1 MSRILLKNGLLD
13 FICDACAVKEEIIE
27 MEGETRRVYESV
39 KDIGNANAVKV
50 VFDLADGGCFIGNLS
65 SGKVRD
71 ILSGAAEKDYLDCLD
86 LGAKDVSG
94 LEEIEAGV
102 PYVQTVPFMGYQSV
116 DVTGGGGIRETFAA
130 NQPGA
135 SLFQTSPFGGDPFG
149 APQAPIFNGVFS
161 GGNAQCRCGCGCGCR
176 CGGSM
181 F

>member
-13 FICDACAVKEEIIE
+13 FICDVCAVKEKMVEL
-27 MEGETRRVYESV
+27 EGETRRVYESV

-50 VFDLADGGCFIGNLS
+50 EFDLADGGCFIGNLS

-71 ILSGAAEKDYLDCLD
+71 ILSGVAEKDYLDCLD
-86 LGAKDVSG
+86 LGAKDISE
-94 LEEIEAGV
+94 LAEIEDGV

-116 DVTGGGGIRETFAA
+116 DVTGGGDISDSFAA

-149 APQAPIFNGVFS
+149 TPQAPFFNGGFN
-161 GGNAQCRCGCGCGCR
+161 GGSAPCRCGCGCR
-176 CGGSM
+176 CGGPM

>member
-13 FICDACAVKEEIIE
+13 FICDACAVKEDIIE
-27 MEGETRRVYESV
+27 LEGVSRRVYESV
-39 KDIGNANAVKV
+39 KDIRNANAVKV
-50 VFDLADGGCFIGNLS
+50 EFDLEDGGCFIGNIN

-71 ILSGAAEKDYLDCLD
+71 ILSGVAEKDYLDCLD
-86 LGAKDVSG
+86 LGAEDVSG
-94 LEEIEAGV
+94 LAEIEDGV

-116 DVTGGGGIRETFAA
+116 DATGGGGIRETFGA

-135 SLFQTSPFGGDPFG
+135 SLSQTSPFGGDPFG
-149 APQAPIFNGVFS
+149 TPQAPFFNGGF
-161 GGNAQCRCGCGCGCR
+161 NGCGCR

>member
-13 FICDACAVKEEIIE
+13 FICNACAVKEEIVE
-27 MEGETRRVYESV
+27 LEGETRRVYESV

-50 VFDLADGGCFIGNLS
+50 EFDLADGGCFIGNLS

-94 LEEIEAGV
+94 IAEIEDGV

-116 DVTGGGGIRETFAA
+116 DITGGIRETFAA

-149 APQAPIFNGVFS
+149 APQAPVFNGGFNGVFN
-161 GGNAQCRCGCGCGCR
+161 GGSAPCRCGCGGR
-176 CGGSM
+176 CGGPM